1 MRYDTVVFDLDGTL
15 LNTIR
20 DLADAANY
28 VCRAHGWPEH
38 TLDEYRYFVGNGI
51 PKLCQRFAPETAR
64 DEASQKEV
72 LAQFSARYAAHKED
86 TTAPYPGIE
95 AMLEALSAAGV
106 RYGVLT
112 NKEHTLAQGVMEH
125 YFPGRFEFVQGA
137 LPGVPTKPDP
147 TALHHLLARMGA
159 DESRTLFV
167 GDSDVDIHTAHNAGL
182 PGAGVL
188 WGFRTKEELTA
199 AGAEA
204 LAATPADLARYI
216 LGGAEGVHTPDRE
229 ARAAACGGEG

>member
-1 MRYDTVVFDLDGTL
+1 
-15 LNTIR
+15 
-20 DLADAANY
+20 
-28 VCRAHGWPEH
+28 
-38 TLDEYRYFVGNGI
+38 
-51 PKLCQRFAPETAR
+51 
-64 DEASQKEV
+64 
-72 LAQFSARYAAHKED
+72 
-86 TTAPYPGIE
+86 
-95 AMLEALSAAGV
+95 
-106 RYGVLT
+106 
-112 NKEHTLAQGVMEH
+112 MEH

-137 LPGVPTKPDP
+137 VPGVPTKPDP

-204 LAATPADLARYI
+204 LAATPPTSPATSWAKRRAYI
-216 LGGAEGVHTPDRE
+216 PRE

>member
-15 LNTIR
+15 LNTLQ

-112 NKEHTLAQGVMEH
+112 NKEHTLAQGVMDTTS
-125 YFPGRFEFVQGA
+125 P
-137 LPGVPTKPDP
+137 
-147 TALHHLLARMGA
+147 
-159 DESRTLFV
+159 
-167 GDSDVDIHTAHNAGL
+167 AGL
-182 PGAGVL
+182 NSCRGRCPACPPSPTPRPCTICWRGWARTRAAPSS
-188 WGFRTKEELTA
+188 WGTA
-199 AGAEA
+199 TWTSTPPT
-204 LAATPADLARYI
+204 TPACPAR
-216 LGGAEGVHTPDRE
+216 GCCGAS
-229 ARAAACGGEG
+229 AQKKS

>member
-38 TLDEYRYFVGNGI
+38 TLDAYRYLVGNGI
-51 PKLCQRFAPETAR
+51 PKLIERMLPEKNRGPATQQTAL
-64 DEASQKEV
+64 SIF
-72 LAQFSARYAAHKED
+72 LRYYEAHKQD

-137 LPGVPTKPDP
+137 VPGVPTKPDP

-188 WGFRTKEELTA
+188 WGFRERQELEEH
-199 AGAEA
+199 GAQY
-204 LAATPADLARYI
+204 LAATAQQLWEIASQP
-216 LGGAEGVHTPDRE
+216 
-229 ARAAACGGEG
+229 